1 MDWSSISSQGNWRWL
16 IEGKSSLS
24 ERGLVNSAGNI
35 VYIMNAHISNRASR
49 FSWIPLLL
57 VVILLSTAC
66 SSDGTTSSNSPSTTQ
81 PKATGTQLPAIVHLA
96 TGPITYIAMGASDA
110 VGVGSNQPGAQ
121 GYVPL
126 VATHLP
132 KGSHMVNL
140 GISGIRLHEALSQ
153 ELPIAL
159 STSPELITVWL
170 VANDFVGGV
179 SYEAYI
185 HDLNTLLAQLH
196 TSTHASLVMANL
208 PDLTRL
214 PAFSS
219 LSFTQKE
226 QMLVQIKRWNSG
238 IAAAAAR
245 YGVRLADLFSHG
257 SELTAHP
264 EYISG
269 DGFHPSPQGYVRL
282 ANIFWAVIEG

>member
-1 MDWSSISSQGNWRWL
+1 MVEQQLWKHYI
-16 IEGKSSLS
+16 
-24 ERGLVNSAGNI
+24 
-35 VYIMNAHISNRASR
+35 YIMNARIVKKASR
-49 FSWIPLLL
+49 FFWIPLLL
-57 VVILLSTAC
+57 VVILLSIAC
-66 SSDGTTSSNSPSTTQ
+66 SSGGTTSSNSPSTTQ
-81 PKATGTQLPAIVHLA
+81 PKATGTRSPVRVHLA
-96 TGPITYIAMGASDA
+96 SGPITYVAMGASDA

-132 KGSHMVNL
+132 RGSHLVNL
-140 GISGIRLHEALSQ
+140 GISGIRLHEALSK

-159 STSPELITVWL
+159 STSPELVTVWL

-179 SYEAYI
+179 TYEAYM

-196 TSTHASLVMANL
+196 THTHAGLVIANL

-226 QMLVQIKRWNSG
+226 QMLVQIKRWNTG
-238 IAAAAAR
+238 IATAAAH
-245 YGVRLADLFSHG
+245 YDVSLADLFSHG

-269 DGFHPSPQGYVRL
+269 DGFHPSPRGYMRL
-282 ANIFWAVIEG
+282 ANIFWAAIEG

>member
-1 MDWSSISSQGNWRWL
+1 
-16 IEGKSSLS
+16 
-24 ERGLVNSAGNI
+24 
-35 VYIMNAHISNRASR
+35 
-49 FSWIPLLL
+49 
-57 VVILLSTAC
+57 
-66 SSDGTTSSNSPSTTQ
+66 
-81 PKATGTQLPAIVHLA
+81 
-96 TGPITYIAMGASDA
+96 MGASDA
-110 VGVGSNQPGAQ
+110 VGVGSTQPGAQ

-126 VATHLP
+126 VAAHLP

-140 GISGIRLHEALSQ
+140 GISGIRLHEALSE

-159 STSPELITVWL
+159 STSPKLVTVWL
-170 VANDFVGGV
+170 VANDFVGGA

-185 HDLNTLLAQLH
+185 QDLNTLLAQLH
-196 TSTHASLVMANL
+196 ANTHASLVMANL

-219 LSFTQKE
+219 LSFSQKA
-226 QMLVQIKRWNSG
+226 QMLVQIKRWNTG
-238 IAAAAAR
+238 IATAAAH

-269 DGFHPSPQGYVRL
+269 DGFHPSPLGYVRL
-282 ANIFWAVIEG
+282 ANIFWAAIEG